1 MEKSRKLRRY
11 NRKDYAQ
18 VVDFPVEIVGRDGV
32 VRRYTFE
39 ESVRLYQRRIASA
52 NLRYEDGEV
61 VQAEVQHCR
70 RRIDQLRRSYFSR
83 YGWSSIRAVEGSE
96 ELSGELA
103 GEIVAFLRRSL
114 PAVEPE
120 ALQLHMLDQQGGQQL
135 FSVRAHGEDALRE
148 QNYLLYLY
156 SFESEGKAPQKEA
169 FFTFLKVLQGV
180 RMATEGVEVL
190 MTFHQSA
197 DCGLILTG
205 RAGEVAATDVEDA
218 GVDAEVGGDGPWMEP
233 AEEAD
238 PLRDGLSQLR
248 QGHAED
254 ALAWF
259 TSAYEGN
266 HYRRAAY
273 LWASLVADQLGLFPT
288 AETAALMGSRYFPS
302 DPLLAFH
309 LTVARLRQG
318 DLEAASASLPLARE
332 LTHGLGSV
340 ALAAALLNLR
350 RGDLS
355 AARRDLSQ
363 ARRLRSSEQPAL
375 TAGVRLL
382 TVTLAARAVS
392 LAAAS
397 FVLVVGVVALF
408 DGRLG
413 GLALVVG
420 GLALILALRSLFRMR
435 WRALAGLP
443 GQRGLLLLDPYVLQ
457 RPLEL
462 GPKPQ

>member
-1 MEKSRKLRRY
+1 
-11 NRKDYAQ
+11 
-18 VVDFPVEIVGRDGV
+18 
-32 VRRYTFE
+32 
-39 ESVRLYQRRIASA
+39 
-52 NLRYEDGEV
+52 
-61 VQAEVQHCR
+61 
-70 RRIDQLRRSYFSR
+70 
-83 YGWSSIRAVEGSE
+83 
-96 ELSGELA
+96 
-103 GEIVAFLRRSL
+103 
-114 PAVEPE
+114 
-120 ALQLHMLDQQGGQQL
+120 
-135 FSVRAHGEDALRE
+135 
-148 QNYLLYLY
+148 
-156 SFESEGKAPQKEA
+156 
-169 FFTFLKVLQGV
+169 
-180 RMATEGVEVL
+180 
-190 MTFHQSA
+190 
-197 DCGLILTG
+197 
-205 RAGEVAATDVEDA
+205 
-218 GVDAEVGGDGPWMEP
+218 
-233 AEEAD
+233 
-238 PLRDGLSQLR
+238 
-248 QGHAED
+248 
-254 ALAWF
+254 
-259 TSAYEGN
+259 
-266 HYRRAAY
+266 
-273 LWASLVADQLGLFPT
+273 
-288 AETAALMGSRYFPS
+288 MGSRYFPS